1 MFPVGFVSGNF
12 VSTPVLDK
20 NGKFMKF
27 QTAWPGERIYQMPFA
42 GFAISIKVFMEVMI
56 FIKVI
61 HQLSK
66 ILQIF
71 LNCRKLPQ

>member
-42 GFAISIKVFMEVMI
+42 GFAISIKIFMEVMI
-56 FIKVI
+56 FIKVT
-61 HQLSK
+61 
-66 ILQIF
+66 
-71 LNCRKLPQ
+71 